1 MRFSEVAT
9 DSLTKRRE
17 ALRLAAALVMALVGG
32 AVAFL
37 APSAVTPGTP
47 ESAGT
52 VWLVGAAGG
61 VLACLLV
68 AGSSAVRLSGRE
80 DSVSTAAVFV
90 GWATI
95 VGLVLGGIYGVVS
108 GVPAGD
114 AVGMSFI
121 VAIPAAAAVVLSLV
135 GRGLV
140 RRSQP

>member
-1 MRFSEVAT
+1 MAT
-9 DSLTKRRE
+9 DALTKRRE

-52 VWLVGAAGG
+52 VWLVGAVGG

-68 AGSSAVRLSGRE
+68 AGSSLMRLSGRQ
-80 DSVSTAAVFV
+80 DSLSTAAVFL

-95 VGLVLGGIYGVVS
+95 LALVLGGLYGVVTD
-108 GVPAGD
+108 VPAAD

-121 VAIPAAAAVVLSLV
+121 VAIPAAAAVVLTLV

-140 RRSQP
+140 HRSKE